1 MEKKKLMRKGLNALY
16 LATDKHVVDSIIKLV
31 DEALTEEYNRG
42 IEDGKT
48 IQEHGT
54 VNWID

>member
-1 MEKKKLMRKGLNALY
+1 MENKKQMYRGLNALY
-16 LATDKHVVDSIIKLV
+16 LAADKQVVDSIIKLV
-31 DEALTEEYNRG
+31 NDAMIEEYNRG

-54 VNWID
+54 TNWQE